1 MERQL
6 SRRDFLRLIGAGS
19 GAVAATALVG
29 CAAPAAPAA
38 PTSAPTTAAAG
49 AGAPTTPP
57 SSAATAAPAA
67 APVVKDTT
75 FTSWSLNEAA
85 SKDIIQSFITA
96 YEQKNSAKIKTS
108 SYPYNEYLNQVLLQA
123 RGGNISG
130 AAQLDVSWLATLASM
145 GVLKDLG
152 EVAKGAGYTEAAL
165 RSGQFG
171 GKQYGLPWTTASIGM
186 VANTELLEKAGV
198 SQMPKTIEE
207 FEKALEK
214 LKALGSDVVPYAA
227 MTDVAQ
233 LKDIIPWIWTFGGT
247 ILKDGKAMLGDE
259 GSVKAVEWYKGLLTK
274 GYIPAKANRFDAR
287 QLFTQ
292 GKVGFYDDAIL
303 ARGIVSKDSPVKDLD
318 KKIQPLSR
326 PTMGSGEPQALLW
339 GHVVVVFNKDGAD
352 AAGGFARYITSDT
365 DVAVKYFKAVSLPPT
380 TTAALGAA
388 DVKSD
393 AYTIAWSDKIT
404 RTAAANPFWPYVASA
419 QMEKIL
425 SEQVQAVLT
434 GAASAKDAMQKA
446 GQEIAPLI
454 K

>member
-6 SRRDFLRLIGAGS
+6 TRRDFLRLIGVGS
-19 GAVAATALVG
+19 GAVAATALAG
-29 CAAPAAPAA
+29 CAAPAA
-38 PTSAPTTAAAG
+38 PTSAPTTAPAS
-49 AGAPTTPP
+49 APTTPP
-57 SSAATAAPAA
+57 KPAGTTAPAA
-67 APVVKDTT
+67 ASVAKDTT

-96 YEQKNSAKIKTS
+96 YEQKNGAKIKTA
-108 SYPYNEYLNQVLLQA
+108 SYPYNEYLNQLVLQA
-123 RGGNISG
+123 RGGNAVG
-130 AAQLDVSWLATLASM
+130 AAQLDVAWLATLSAM

-152 EVAKGAGYTEAAL
+152 EVAKGAGYTDAAL

-171 GKQYGLPWTTASIGM
+171 GKQYALPWTTASIGM

-214 LKALGSDVVPYAA
+214 LKGLGSDVVPYAA

-247 ILKDGKAMLGDE
+247 VIKDGKSTLGDE
-259 GSVKAVEWYKGLLTK
+259 GSIKAVEWYKSLLTK
-274 GYIPAKANRFDAR
+274 GLIPAKANRFDAR

-326 PTMGSGEPQALLW
+326 PTTGSGEPQALLW
-339 GHVVVVFNKDGAD
+339 GHVVAVFNKDGAD
-352 AAGGFARYITSDT
+352 AAAQFARYITSDT
-365 DVAVKYFKAVSLPPT
+365 DVAVKYFKSVSLPPT

-388 DVKSD
+388 EVKSD
-393 AYTIAWSDKIT
+393 EYTIAWSDRIT
-404 RTAAANPFWPYVASA
+404 KTASASPFWPYAASA

-434 GAASAKDAMQKA
+434 GAAGAKDAMQKA
-446 GQEIAPLI
+446 GQDIAPLI